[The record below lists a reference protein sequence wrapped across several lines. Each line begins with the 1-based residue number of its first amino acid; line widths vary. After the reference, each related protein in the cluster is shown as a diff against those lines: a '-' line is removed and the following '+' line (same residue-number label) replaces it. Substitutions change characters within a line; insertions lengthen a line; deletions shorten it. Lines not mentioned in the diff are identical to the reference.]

1 MSEPLAELD
10 QRFSDQGTA
19 ATPWSVARSVL
30 ETAQLSWITT
40 VRADG
45 RPHVTPLVPVWV
57 DDAVYFATGP
67 SEQKAVNLAGNP
79 KVVML
84 TGCNSWNEGLDV
96 TVEGE
101 ARQVT
106 DPGMLERLAAAWAT
120 KWNGEWQYRVV
131 DGGFADINE
140 IEPGGVVLVF
150 EVKASK
156 VLAFGKGTFSH
167 TRYRLSP

>member
-10 QRFSDQGTA
+10 QRFSDKSAA
-19 ATPWSVARSVL
+19 ATPWPVARAVL

-45 RPHVTPLVPVWV
+45 RPHVTPLVTVWV

-96 TVEGE
+96 MVEGE
-101 ARQVT
+101 AQQVT
-106 DPGMLERLAAAWAT
+106 DRGMLERLAAAWAT

-131 DGGFADINE
+131 EGGFADTNDV
-140 IEPGGVVLVF
+140 EPGGVVLVF

-156 VLAFGKGTFSH
+156 VLAFGKGGFSH
-167 TRYRLSP
+167 TRYRLT